1 MRRTQWALVAVVG
14 LGLTSMGCDDTWR
27 GVRKDTEENTAIAK
41 KKAEDAHLDEKA
53 AVAGEKLR
61 EAAVTAKEGLEKV
74 GRDIKSTASRKADD
88 AAPAADHARN
98 EVEDAVGK
106 VKARTQEAGAEVA
119 ASATDAAVHV
129 DVKQALTRDTTID
142 ASHISIDVDSERH
155 TVVLRGSVPTLEQKV
170 AAQRVTAGKAKGYTV
185 RNELGVLSGN

>member
-27 GVRKDTEENTAIAK
+27 GVRKDTEENAAIAK

-61 EAAVTAKEGLEKV
+61 EAAATAKEGLEKV
-74 GRDIKSTASRKADD
+74 GRDIKNTASGKADD
-88 AAPAADHARN
+88 AAPAAEHARN
-98 EVEDAVGK
+98 DIDETVGK

-119 ASATDAAVHV
+119 ASARDAAVHV
-129 DVKQALTRDTTID
+129 DIKQALTRDTTID

-170 AAQRVTAGKAKGYTV
+170 AAQRVTSGKAKGYTV